1 MRTLKAIILAAVLMG
16 SPAAAQQATMSDEG
30 KKIVAEQMQKR
41 NSVIEPILQRKQAL
55 EKQFDSYLT
64 AETYDEAKLQ
74 ATMAE
79 MRAVEGELFDAM
91 GSTMLALLKSLPE
104 ADRNVFMKPLTKA
117 PPAAGNA
124 AKK

>member
-1 MRTLKAIILAAVLMG
+1 MRTLKAIILAAMLIG
-16 SPAAAQQATMSDEG
+16 APAAAQQATMSDEG
-30 KKIVAEQMQKR
+30 KKIVAEHMQKR
-41 NSVIEPILQRKQAL
+41 GAEIEPILQRKQAL

-104 ADRNVFMKPLTKA
+104 ADRNVFMKSLTKA
-117 PPAAGNA
+117 PPTAGA
-124 AKK
+124 TAKK